1 MNNFSNLIIQ
11 VEGKN
16 MYLNVYDDRVELY
29 KPSTQKVFSFRYES
43 INRVMFRL
51 TSSANTGFIKVRAQ
65 SGMFDFVTYKFKR
78 EPMDQVNFL
87 QGQLTAAKNEIDAR
101 VKAAK
106 GLPPASTVVTYY

>member
-1 MNNFSNLIIQ
+1 MNTVSNLIIQ

-29 KPSTQKVFSFRYES
+29 KPATQKVFSFRYES

-51 TSSANTGFIKVRAQ
+51 MSSANTGFIKVRAQ
-65 SGMFDFVTYKFKR
+65 NGMFDFVTHKFKR
-78 EPMDQVNFL
+78 EPLDQVHLL